1 MSIGYGLITAV
12 AVFAAFV
19 VVVGFGP
26 PVLLSWGE
34 KPGDGGGAIAILT
47 GPLSMLM
54 GTVAGI
60 GLGIQSG
67 FRKYKSLK
75 N

>member
-1 MSIGYGLITAV
+1 
-12 AVFAAFV
+12 VFCAFV

-54 GTVAGI
+54 GTVAGL
-60 GLGIQSG
+60 GLGFQSG
-67 FRKYKSLK
+67 LRKFHALTVK
-75 N
+75 